1 MFFLRIEN
9 LVEGCFIIFLSQ
21 NVTTLIRK
29 FIINRN
35 IEVYIY
41 TGRPRAS
48 VLRNLLT
55 LSNEQLQLSSVINC
69 KLSAHVTADAAMNV
83 IMNVITLRLITVIYF
98 LSFWAI
104 ILTSQPEL
112 VKRKNGT
119 TSNDLI
125 LFNNGWWL
133 VNDGKLDFSYTI
145 FKLNLFSCFLSVF
158 AE

>member
-55 LSNEQLQLSSVINC
+55 FSNEQLQLSSVINC

-83 IMNVITLRLITVIYF
+83 IMNVMTLRLITVIHFFF
-98 LSFWAI
+98 LKFLENFQNSG
-104 ILTSQPEL
+104 Q
-112 VKRKNGT
+112 KRPKN
-119 TSNDLI
+119 
-125 LFNNGWWL
+125 
-133 VNDGKLDFSYTI
+133 
-145 FKLNLFSCFLSVF
+145 
-158 AE
+158 